1 MKKKDILLELS
12 LPVVMAALGI
22 FVLIKAE
29 SIKPKSAATFPRIC
43 AVLMLVGVAVTILQI
58 LVTKKKT
65 THFEGLRVE
74 KALLLLLMILLYTI
88 LLPRIGYIIPTLLLC
103 ACIILL
109 LNYRKLPVIGLCS
122 CIAVVVIFVL
132 FKIILKVPLPMLFL
146 DF

>member
-43 AVLMLVGVAVTILQI
+43 AVLMLIGVAVTILQI

-74 KALLLLLMILLYTI
+74 KALFLLLMILLYTI

-103 ACIILL
+103 ACIGQGAELSETAGDRPVRL
-109 LNYRKLPVIGLCS
+109 HRGRGYFRALQDHSEGSPSDALP
-122 CIAVVVIFVL
+122 
-132 FKIILKVPLPMLFL
+132 
-146 DF
+146 

>member
-43 AVLMLVGVAVTILQI
+43 AVLMLIGVAVTILQI

-74 KALLLLLMILLYTI
+74 KALFLLLI
-88 LLPRIGYIIPTLLLC
+88 
-103 ACIILL
+103 
-109 LNYRKLPVIGLCS
+109 
-122 CIAVVVIFVL
+122 
-132 FKIILKVPLPMLFL
+132 
-146 DF
+146 

>member
-43 AVLMLVGVAVTILQI
+43 AVLMLIGVAVTILQI

-88 LLPRIGYIIPTLLLC
+88 LLPRIGYIIPTL
-103 ACIILL
+103 
-109 LNYRKLPVIGLCS
+109 NYRKLPVIGLCS

>member
-43 AVLMLVGVAVTILQI
+43 AVLMLIGVAVTILQI

-74 KALLLLLMILLYTI
+74 KALFLLLMILLYTI
-88 LLPRIGYIIPTLLLC
+88 LLPRIGYIIPT
-103 ACIILL
+103 LL

>member
-43 AVLMLVGVAVTILQI
+43 AVLMLIGVAVTILQI

-74 KALLLLLMILLYTI
+74 KALLLLLMILVYTI
-88 LLPRIGYIIPTLLLC
+88 LLPRIGY
-103 ACIILL
+103 IILL

>member
-43 AVLMLVGVAVTILQI
+43 AVLMRVGVAVTILQI

-65 THFEGLRVE
+65 THFEGLRV
-74 KALLLLLMILLYTI
+74 
-88 LLPRIGYIIPTLLLC
+88 
-103 ACIILL
+103 
-109 LNYRKLPVIGLCS
+109 
-122 CIAVVVIFVL
+122 
-132 FKIILKVPLPMLFL
+132 
-146 DF
+146 

>member
-43 AVLMLVGVAVTILQI
+43 AVLMLIGVAVTILQI
-58 LVTKKKT
+58 LVAKKKM

-74 KALLLLLMILLYTI
+74 KALLLLLMILVYTI

-103 ACIILL
+103 ACIMLL